1 MNPPQTMLKG
11 MSQVNLTIMR
21 TMSLTKTLQNKIS
34 LLLTIQLAKLKKVIT
49 KSTRLHH
56 MVICQLSKRLIF
68 RISNLMNKTLKTIL
82 KMNMVTRTMGKS
94 RLLKITS
101 IIETMV
107 SACQMTHQKTLRQSV
122 LSNT

>member
-49 KSTRLHH
+49 KSTRLHR